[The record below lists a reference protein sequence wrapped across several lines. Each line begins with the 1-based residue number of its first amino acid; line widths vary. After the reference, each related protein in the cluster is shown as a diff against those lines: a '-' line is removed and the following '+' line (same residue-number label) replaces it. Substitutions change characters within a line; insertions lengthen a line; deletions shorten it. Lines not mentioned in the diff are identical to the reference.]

1 MKGLQSSTAY
11 QNLGIK
17 IKFMGME
24 ACDLLAVLIFSSVMD
39 LLFGHTSLRLWL
51 VLILPLTMAIVLF
64 FAKRNKPEHF
74 LIHLIR
80 YYCNPQKYSAGV
92 RTKDEKQRIE
102 RIA

>member
-1 MKGLQSSTAY
+1 MSRLQSSTVY
-11 QNLGIK
+11 HNIGIK

-24 ACDLLAVLIFSSVMD
+24 ACDLLAVLVFSSVMD
-39 LLFGHTSLRLWL
+39 LLFGHTTIRLWL

-64 FAKRNKPEHF
+64 IAKRNKPEHF

-80 YYCNPQKYSAGV
+80 FYCNPQKYSAGA
-92 RTKDEKQRIE
+92 RAKDEQQRIE